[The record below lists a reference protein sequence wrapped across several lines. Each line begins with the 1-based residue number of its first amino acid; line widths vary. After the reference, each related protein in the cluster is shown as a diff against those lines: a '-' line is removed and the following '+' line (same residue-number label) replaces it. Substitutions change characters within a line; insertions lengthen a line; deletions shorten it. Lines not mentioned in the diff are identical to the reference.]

1 MKVFG
6 RTMQLAGLALVSAL
20 ALLTSPAHAETDE
33 YTAWHNGS
41 KMSVTIDGSYVEIR
55 YQRPKRS
62 LRKHGVRNGTI
73 LFSGELRG
81 RNMEGEA
88 KVFRRG
94 CDPENYWVSGKYR
107 SSMRS
112 FTLRGDAPKRESG
125 GCEIVDYTSTGSNAR
140 LRFTKSGGG
149 SGGDDSDGDHDD
161 GTGDGHYCGW
171 WAIYSCHKSRN
182 RAINDMNNAGYGGVV
197 DTNDVPNFR
206 NGWWCVA
213 DGPTTRSNAQR
224 KKNRARRD
232 FSKAY
237 IKKGC

>member
-1 MKVFG
+1 MRFLTGKIQMAA
-6 RTMQLAGLALVSAL
+6 TLLLSVSAMTTTPAL
-20 ALLTSPAHAETDE
+20 AEVDDF
-33 YTAWHNGS
+33 TAWHNGS

-55 YQRPKRS
+55 YERPKRS
-62 LRKHGVRNGTI
+62 LRKHGVKSGTV

-81 RNMEGEA
+81 RRMEGEA
-88 KVFRRG
+88 KVFRQG
-94 CDPENYWVSGKYR
+94 CDPENYWVSGTYR
-107 SSMRS
+107 SGIRS

-125 GCEIVDYTSTGSNAR
+125 GCDVVDYTSSGSNAR
-140 LRFTKSGGG
+140 LRFTKSSGGG
-149 SGGDDSDGDHDD
+149 GGDSDGDHDD

-182 RAINDMNNAGYGGVV
+182 RAIRDMNNVGYGGVV
-197 DTNDVPNFR
+197 HTNDVPNFR
-206 NGWWCVA
+206 NGFWCVA

-232 FSKAY
+232 FSSAY